1 MEMHL
6 KYTSLFLLSATLALL
21 LVACGQ
27 PLPDIDATVEARVE
41 RTLAA
46 AASIDATVEA
56 RVELALAAIPTPTPK
71 VIVKEVVK
79 EVIVEVPVEV
89 VVEKEVVKEV
99 LVEVVVE
106 KEVVV
111 EVPVEVVVEPVL
123 AEDVFAD
130 IFQNATRVDR
140 VSIDDIKDCRVV
152 SSYDVKVGDIVS
164 VEVALARRED
174 LSSYEFNFRP
184 YYSYIR
190 DTSNDGI
197 LGNDAERTGGDFN
210 LTTRIIGNPWN
221 EANTGPGRISIYR
234 ERSSGPHDATEY
246 TAIGDL
252 IPDWGTLVPGTYTVG
267 FVPNEKVSD
276 GYSTPGDPNLAYCK
290 QMQRSIN
297 VENLIP
303 DSVLI
308 AWYVN

>member
-1 MEMHL
+1 MNL
-6 KYTSLFLLSATLALL
+6 KSISLFLLPATLALL

-41 RTLAA
+41 RTLATVA
-46 AASIDATVEA
+46 NIDATVEA

-71 VIVKEVVK
+71 VVVKEVV
-79 EVIVEVPVEV
+79 
-89 VVEKEVVKEV
+89 
-99 LVEVVVE
+99 

-174 LSSYEFNFRP
+174 SSSYEFNFRP

-190 DTSNDGI
+190 DTSGDGI

-221 EANTGPGRISIYR
+221 EANTGPYVVAVYRGRT
-234 ERSSGPHDATEY
+234 SGRFSPEDSV
-246 TAIGDL
+246 IGDW
-252 IPDWGTLVPGTYTVG
+252 IPNWGALVPGTYTVG
-267 FVPNEKVSD
+267 FVPNEKVSG